1 MIQLTRASS
10 AFLSVPFP
18 SLYLR
23 HNGSTLDWCSLGLKK
38 EKEKGKGKGKG
49 KGKVAIINGPNW
61 NIRLALTINYLEKVF
76 PPRRIQLSLIL
87 KAQAQLH
94 KVILYSVS

>member
-1 MIQLTRASS
+1 LIQLTRASS

-38 EKEKGKGKGKG
+38 EKGKGKG

-76 PPRRIQLSLIL
+76 PPKRIQLSLIL

>member
-1 MIQLTRASS
+1 LIQLTRASS

-38 EKEKGKGKGKG
+38 EKGKGKG

-76 PPRRIQLSLIL
+76 PPRRIQLGLIL